1 MECDTVTTW
10 VDTSPAA
17 GVRSERPGC
26 CRAHR
31 VAISWKATRHVR
43 FCFRRGPPKRNALA
57 RPDLCAGTP
66 AWHAGCCGRAGSTGG
81 ERLHHLGGSLRR
93 PLFEQFTKETG
104 IQVRWIRQSSS
115 VILARVIAEKD
126 NPQAT

>member
-1 MECDTVTTW
+1 MARYLPGGRRAIRT
-10 VDTSPAA
+10 A
-17 GVRSERPGC
+17 GLLPSTPRCHLLEGD
-26 CRAHR
+26 
-31 VAISWKATRHVR
+31 RHAR
-43 FCFRRGPPKRNALA
+43 FCFRRGPPKMNALA

-66 AWHAGCCGRAGSTGG
+66 AWHAGCCGRAGNTGG

-104 IQVRWIRQSSS
+104 IQVRWIRQSSG
-115 VILARVIAEKD
+115 VILARVIAEKG